1 MVRQLERREVQDL
14 HEGDTLEHEVHA
26 LEQPP
31 LTVPEE
37 WMREHGTT
45 AQERR
50 RPIRWMRWLGA
61 AAVLAATAGV
71 ALVATT
77 GGDDAVV
84 RPEPVARPVVRT
96 IDRWELGL
104 SPPLVPVV
112 LRTVDNWELGLNPP
126 VVYVIPV
133 PNAVPAVVTP
143 EAAEFVAQ
151 VPEGQFI
158 ASETPVGTG

>member
-26 LEQPP
+26 LQQPP
-31 LTVPEE
+31 PTVPEE

-50 RPIRWMRWLGA
+50 RPVRWMRWLGA

-77 GGDDAVV
+77 GGDDAV
-84 RPEPVARPVVRT
+84 PVS
-96 IDRWELGL
+96 D
-104 SPPLVPVV
+104 
-112 LRTVDNWELGLNPP
+112 
-126 VVYVIPV
+126 
-133 PNAVPAVVTP
+133 AVPAVVTP
-143 EAAEFVAQ
+143 EAAQFVAQ

-158 ASETPVGTG
+158 TSETPAGTG